1 MIDIDR
7 CRDLEDP
14 CHGLYMLFYDST
26 TTDFRSIVFI
36 MGWLVGKIYWHDIHY
51 EIGGEVITYT
61 YIAMQKYNTKTSQ
74 PRSMVTVAGP
84 DSIQSR
90 KK

>member
-1 MIDIDR
+1 MDFIEER
-7 CRDLEDP
+7 EKKAPTCLH
-14 CHGLYMLFYDST
+14 HGLAGT
-26 TTDFRSIVFI
+26 
-36 MGWLVGKIYWHDIHY
+36 IYWHDIHY